1 MTSYDPLLGGRSYDL
16 PQLDEQEA
24 MLKQKWAE
32 FQTAYQPK
40 AKSPVWDE
48 IDHIVDSMSESE
60 KDYLA
65 QDEEYQRSAAAV
77 QEILQRE
84 IMRAMKPVVE
94 STKDG
99 NAALEAHLV
108 LLRKVQ
114 KTAKEEAGQR
124 EALMNEYI
132 MNHSDKTWAEFIAM
146 KQGKTIKKKYD
157 MNIYTEGAAMKKKVA
172 DAIEEWALEIVD
184 GFTSGNPR
192 MTMTGVY
199 IKNGIRNYRKREEAK
214 WDKMIDDAALF
225 IADEKGEVDM
235 DKVFKD
241 AMQYL
246 NDVEEMPIS
255 LGLFDGTIGKGTIK
269 IHIPDNMLM
278 RLLFGENSALILR
291 EADFKALKEMMV

>member
-1 MTSYDPLLGGRSYDL
+1 
-16 PQLDEQEA
+16 
-24 MLKQKWAE
+24 
-32 FQTAYQPK
+32 
-40 AKSPVWDE
+40 
-48 IDHIVDSMSESE
+48 
-60 KDYLA
+60 
-65 QDEEYQRSAAAV
+65 
-77 QEILQRE
+77 
-84 IMRAMKPVVE
+84 
-94 STKDG
+94 
-99 NAALEAHLV
+99 
-108 LLRKVQ
+108 
-114 KTAKEEAGQR
+114 
-124 EALMNEYI
+124 
-132 MNHSDKTWAEFIAM
+132 
-146 KQGKTIKKKYD
+146 
-157 MNIYTEGAAMKKKVA
+157 MNIYTEGAAIKKKVA

>member
-1 MTSYDPLLGGRSYDL
+1 
-16 PQLDEQEA
+16 
-24 MLKQKWAE
+24 
-32 FQTAYQPK
+32 
-40 AKSPVWDE
+40 
-48 IDHIVDSMSESE
+48 
-60 KDYLA
+60 
-65 QDEEYQRSAAAV
+65 
-77 QEILQRE
+77 
-84 IMRAMKPVVE
+84 
-94 STKDG
+94 
-99 NAALEAHLV
+99 
-108 LLRKVQ
+108 
-114 KTAKEEAGQR
+114 
-124 EALMNEYI
+124 
-132 MNHSDKTWAEFIAM
+132 
-146 KQGKTIKKKYD
+146 

-246 NDVEEMPIS
+246 NEVEEMPIS
-255 LGLFDGTIGKGTIK
+255 LGLFDGSIGKGTIK

>member
-1 MTSYDPLLGGRSYDL
+1 
-16 PQLDEQEA
+16 
-24 MLKQKWAE
+24 
-32 FQTAYQPK
+32 
-40 AKSPVWDE
+40 
-48 IDHIVDSMSESE
+48 
-60 KDYLA
+60 
-65 QDEEYQRSAAAV
+65 
-77 QEILQRE
+77 
-84 IMRAMKPVVE
+84 
-94 STKDG
+94 
-99 NAALEAHLV
+99 
-108 LLRKVQ
+108 
-114 KTAKEEAGQR
+114 
-124 EALMNEYI
+124 
-132 MNHSDKTWAEFIAM
+132 
-146 KQGKTIKKKYD
+146 
-157 MNIYTEGAAMKKKVA
+157 MNIYTEGAAIKKKVA

-255 LGLFDGTIGKGTIK
+255 LGLFNGSIGKGTIK

-278 RLLFGENSALILR
+278 RIMFGDNAALVLG
-291 EADFKALKEMMV
+291 ESDFLALKELIDG

>member
-1 MTSYDPLLGGRSYDL
+1 
-16 PQLDEQEA
+16 
-24 MLKQKWAE
+24 
-32 FQTAYQPK
+32 
-40 AKSPVWDE
+40 
-48 IDHIVDSMSESE
+48 
-60 KDYLA
+60 
-65 QDEEYQRSAAAV
+65 
-77 QEILQRE
+77 
-84 IMRAMKPVVE
+84 
-94 STKDG
+94 
-99 NAALEAHLV
+99 
-108 LLRKVQ
+108 
-114 KTAKEEAGQR
+114 
-124 EALMNEYI
+124 
-132 MNHSDKTWAEFIAM
+132 
-146 KQGKTIKKKYD
+146 

>member
-1 MTSYDPLLGGRSYDL
+1 
-16 PQLDEQEA
+16 
-24 MLKQKWAE
+24 
-32 FQTAYQPK
+32 
-40 AKSPVWDE
+40 
-48 IDHIVDSMSESE
+48 
-60 KDYLA
+60 
-65 QDEEYQRSAAAV
+65 
-77 QEILQRE
+77 
-84 IMRAMKPVVE
+84 
-94 STKDG
+94 
-99 NAALEAHLV
+99 
-108 LLRKVQ
+108 
-114 KTAKEEAGQR
+114 
-124 EALMNEYI
+124 
-132 MNHSDKTWAEFIAM
+132 
-146 KQGKTIKKKYD
+146 

-291 EADFKALKEMMV
+291 EADFRALKSLMMG

>member
-1 MTSYDPLLGGRSYDL
+1 
-16 PQLDEQEA
+16 
-24 MLKQKWAE
+24 
-32 FQTAYQPK
+32 
-40 AKSPVWDE
+40 
-48 IDHIVDSMSESE
+48 
-60 KDYLA
+60 
-65 QDEEYQRSAAAV
+65 
-77 QEILQRE
+77 
-84 IMRAMKPVVE
+84 
-94 STKDG
+94 
-99 NAALEAHLV
+99 
-108 LLRKVQ
+108 
-114 KTAKEEAGQR
+114 
-124 EALMNEYI
+124 
-132 MNHSDKTWAEFIAM
+132 
-146 KQGKTIKKKYD
+146 
-157 MNIYTEGAAMKKKVA
+157 MNIYTESAAMKKKVA

-241 AMQYL
+241 VMQYL

-291 EADFKALKEMMV
+291 EADFRALKSLMMG

>member
-1 MTSYDPLLGGRSYDL
+1 
-16 PQLDEQEA
+16 
-24 MLKQKWAE
+24 
-32 FQTAYQPK
+32 
-40 AKSPVWDE
+40 
-48 IDHIVDSMSESE
+48 
-60 KDYLA
+60 
-65 QDEEYQRSAAAV
+65 
-77 QEILQRE
+77 
-84 IMRAMKPVVE
+84 
-94 STKDG
+94 
-99 NAALEAHLV
+99 
-108 LLRKVQ
+108 
-114 KTAKEEAGQR
+114 
-124 EALMNEYI
+124 
-132 MNHSDKTWAEFIAM
+132 
-146 KQGKTIKKKYD
+146 
-157 MNIYTEGAAMKKKVA
+157 MNIYTEGAAIKKKVA

-255 LGLFDGTIGKGTIK
+255 LGLFDGSIGKGTIK

>member
-1 MTSYDPLLGGRSYDL
+1 
-16 PQLDEQEA
+16 
-24 MLKQKWAE
+24 
-32 FQTAYQPK
+32 
-40 AKSPVWDE
+40 
-48 IDHIVDSMSESE
+48 
-60 KDYLA
+60 
-65 QDEEYQRSAAAV
+65 
-77 QEILQRE
+77 
-84 IMRAMKPVVE
+84 
-94 STKDG
+94 
-99 NAALEAHLV
+99 
-108 LLRKVQ
+108 
-114 KTAKEEAGQR
+114 
-124 EALMNEYI
+124 
-132 MNHSDKTWAEFIAM
+132 
-146 KQGKTIKKKYD
+146 
-157 MNIYTEGAAMKKKVA
+157 MNIYTEGAAIKKKVA

-255 LGLFDGTIGKGTIK
+255 LDLFDGTIGKGTIK

-278 RLLFGENSALILR
+278 RLLFGENSALVLR

>member
-1 MTSYDPLLGGRSYDL
+1 
-16 PQLDEQEA
+16 
-24 MLKQKWAE
+24 
-32 FQTAYQPK
+32 
-40 AKSPVWDE
+40 
-48 IDHIVDSMSESE
+48 
-60 KDYLA
+60 
-65 QDEEYQRSAAAV
+65 
-77 QEILQRE
+77 
-84 IMRAMKPVVE
+84 
-94 STKDG
+94 
-99 NAALEAHLV
+99 
-108 LLRKVQ
+108 
-114 KTAKEEAGQR
+114 
-124 EALMNEYI
+124 
-132 MNHSDKTWAEFIAM
+132 
-146 KQGKTIKKKYD
+146 
-157 MNIYTEGAAMKKKVA
+157 MNIYTESAAMKKKVA

-255 LGLFDGTIGKGTIK
+255 LGLFGGTIGKGTIK

>member
-1 MTSYDPLLGGRSYDL
+1 
-16 PQLDEQEA
+16 
-24 MLKQKWAE
+24 
-32 FQTAYQPK
+32 
-40 AKSPVWDE
+40 
-48 IDHIVDSMSESE
+48 
-60 KDYLA
+60 
-65 QDEEYQRSAAAV
+65 
-77 QEILQRE
+77 
-84 IMRAMKPVVE
+84 
-94 STKDG
+94 
-99 NAALEAHLV
+99 
-108 LLRKVQ
+108 
-114 KTAKEEAGQR
+114 
-124 EALMNEYI
+124 
-132 MNHSDKTWAEFIAM
+132 
-146 KQGKTIKKKYD
+146 
-157 MNIYTEGAAMKKKVA
+157 MNIYTEGAATKKKVA

-214 WDKMIDDAALF
+214 WDKMIDNAALF

-291 EADFKALKEMMV
+291 EADFKALKSLMMG

>member
-1 MTSYDPLLGGRSYDL
+1 
-16 PQLDEQEA
+16 
-24 MLKQKWAE
+24 
-32 FQTAYQPK
+32 
-40 AKSPVWDE
+40 
-48 IDHIVDSMSESE
+48 
-60 KDYLA
+60 
-65 QDEEYQRSAAAV
+65 
-77 QEILQRE
+77 
-84 IMRAMKPVVE
+84 
-94 STKDG
+94 
-99 NAALEAHLV
+99 
-108 LLRKVQ
+108 
-114 KTAKEEAGQR
+114 
-124 EALMNEYI
+124 
-132 MNHSDKTWAEFIAM
+132 
-146 KQGKTIKKKYD
+146 
-157 MNIYTEGAAMKKKVA
+157 MNIYTESAAMKKKVA
-172 DAIEEWALEIVD
+172 DSIEEWALEIVD

-214 WDKMIDDAALF
+214 WGKMIDDAALF

-291 EADFKALKEMMV
+291 EADFKALKSLMMG

>member
-1 MTSYDPLLGGRSYDL
+1 
-16 PQLDEQEA
+16 
-24 MLKQKWAE
+24 
-32 FQTAYQPK
+32 
-40 AKSPVWDE
+40 
-48 IDHIVDSMSESE
+48 
-60 KDYLA
+60 
-65 QDEEYQRSAAAV
+65 
-77 QEILQRE
+77 
-84 IMRAMKPVVE
+84 
-94 STKDG
+94 
-99 NAALEAHLV
+99 
-108 LLRKVQ
+108 
-114 KTAKEEAGQR
+114 
-124 EALMNEYI
+124 
-132 MNHSDKTWAEFIAM
+132 
-146 KQGKTIKKKYD
+146 

-184 GFTSGNPR
+184 GFTSGNHR

-291 EADFKALKEMMV
+291 EADFKALKDMME

>member
-1 MTSYDPLLGGRSYDL
+1 
-16 PQLDEQEA
+16 
-24 MLKQKWAE
+24 
-32 FQTAYQPK
+32 
-40 AKSPVWDE
+40 
-48 IDHIVDSMSESE
+48 
-60 KDYLA
+60 
-65 QDEEYQRSAAAV
+65 
-77 QEILQRE
+77 
-84 IMRAMKPVVE
+84 
-94 STKDG
+94 
-99 NAALEAHLV
+99 
-108 LLRKVQ
+108 
-114 KTAKEEAGQR
+114 
-124 EALMNEYI
+124 
-132 MNHSDKTWAEFIAM
+132 
-146 KQGKTIKKKYD
+146 
-157 MNIYTEGAAMKKKVA
+157 MNIYTDGAAAKKKIA

-246 NDVEEMPIS
+246 NDVDEMPIS
-255 LGLFDGTIGKGTIK
+255 LGLFDGSIGKGTIK

>member
-1 MTSYDPLLGGRSYDL
+1 
-16 PQLDEQEA
+16 
-24 MLKQKWAE
+24 
-32 FQTAYQPK
+32 
-40 AKSPVWDE
+40 
-48 IDHIVDSMSESE
+48 
-60 KDYLA
+60 
-65 QDEEYQRSAAAV
+65 
-77 QEILQRE
+77 
-84 IMRAMKPVVE
+84 
-94 STKDG
+94 
-99 NAALEAHLV
+99 
-108 LLRKVQ
+108 
-114 KTAKEEAGQR
+114 
-124 EALMNEYI
+124 
-132 MNHSDKTWAEFIAM
+132 
-146 KQGKTIKKKYD
+146 

-255 LGLFDGTIGKGTIK
+255 LGLFDGSIGKGTIR

-278 RLLFGENSALILR
+278 RIMFGDNAALVLG
-291 EADFKALKEMMV
+291 ESDFLALKELIDG

>member
-1 MTSYDPLLGGRSYDL
+1 
-16 PQLDEQEA
+16 
-24 MLKQKWAE
+24 
-32 FQTAYQPK
+32 
-40 AKSPVWDE
+40 
-48 IDHIVDSMSESE
+48 
-60 KDYLA
+60 
-65 QDEEYQRSAAAV
+65 
-77 QEILQRE
+77 
-84 IMRAMKPVVE
+84 
-94 STKDG
+94 
-99 NAALEAHLV
+99 
-108 LLRKVQ
+108 
-114 KTAKEEAGQR
+114 
-124 EALMNEYI
+124 
-132 MNHSDKTWAEFIAM
+132 
-146 KQGKTIKKKYD
+146 

-291 EADFKALKEMMV
+291 EADFKALKDMME